1 VDDGPRV
8 RSLEEAEQ
16 HITSLD
22 ARQTQLENMVFEFNR
37 MFEVLQTPLLKRIW
51 FRIDGWPGQ
60 SDLGRKKPHWRPW
73 RRWYQS

>member
-1 VDDGPRV
+1 MSVRV
-8 RSLEEAEQ
+8 CSLEEAEQ
-16 HITSLD
+16 HIQSLTD
-22 ARQTQLENMVFEFNR
+22 RQTQLENMVFEFNR

-73 RRWYQS
+73 RRWYVS